1 MQILNFKKRSRKIKN
16 QINRVSIGSNLY
28 IENGLR
34 ISIDRKTQVQNILFL
49 ACNVFP
55 KIKLSLSKRIGSGYL
70 LQKTFRKFL
79 FVVFL
84 FTALWNCQHVR
95 VRFSQEIPEPCKTSN
110 QKKECKIALETRA
123 KKESAP
129 KQTFTISQNFYFW
142 GLKPANYAIDGITY
156 CPHGVYE
163 AYQYTSF
170 RNGLYEQL
178 TLGIFSPR
186 TLILTCHSS

>member
-1 MQILNFKKRSRKIKN
+1 M
-16 QINRVSIGSNLY
+16 
-28 IENGLR
+28 
-34 ISIDRKTQVQNILFL
+34 FL
-49 ACNVFP
+49 
-55 KIKLSLSKRIGSGYL
+55 L
-70 LQKTFRKFL
+70 
-79 FVVFL
+79 
-84 FTALWNCQHVR
+84 TAFWNCQHVR
-95 VRFSQEIPEPCKTSN
+95 VRFSQETPESCKTSN